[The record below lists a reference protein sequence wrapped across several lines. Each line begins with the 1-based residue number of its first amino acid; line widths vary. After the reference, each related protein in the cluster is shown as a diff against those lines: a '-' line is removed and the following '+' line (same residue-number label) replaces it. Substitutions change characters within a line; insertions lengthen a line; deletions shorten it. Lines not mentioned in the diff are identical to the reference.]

1 MQTRARTHNP
11 LVTAHRRLPRVCSC
25 PHQTFWYFPLCLLP
39 SGALGLAAATVW
51 TARQLRTLSPAV
63 RPAARILPG
72 ARSVPNLLLARG
84 KRAAWMVR
92 PVQPHTWQ
100 VSPRRQSP
108 PHETPRLLQNQYC
121 VSHVR
126 PAPPPSRAD
135 QACAPAAPLK
145 AQLGLTVT
153 RGGGGRAGHAFP
165 GPPHAGWS
173 GGCHSFLGQG
183 WTLSGPQG
191 CAGGPRTAGH
201 THTPLCASISCFP
214 MASVT
219 KAVPFRMMSVMVL
232 HALGDSLSVGEMK
245 LPAALLITICRGTR
259 GYRDFEVRRHV
270 RPRGRFCPKPRRGP
284 IRDDARRVN
293 TWPLSS
299 SPLQSP
305 MFLPNSSPSS
315 FLKIRVESIK
325 ENRNRRSMPATR
337 RHFTCL

>member
-1 MQTRARTHNP
+1 MSTPNV
-11 LVTAHRRLPRVCSC
+11 LVLSSMSAALWCPWPRCSHC
-25 PHQTFWYFPLCLLP
+25 PD
-39 SGALGLAAATVW
+39 
-51 TARQLRTLSPAV
+51 RSPAQNPV
-63 RPAARILPG
+63 ACREACCPYPPRGPICPEPPAGQRKASSLDGPTRPAPHLAG
-72 ARSVPNLLLARG
+72 VPH
-84 KRAAWMVR
+84 
-92 PVQPHTWQ
+92 P
-100 VSPRRQSP
+100 RQSP